1 VSSIDSVHRPKRE
14 PVESQGLVEAEVVVE
29 SFVELEVAVVA
40 VDCVESV
47 DEVDPDAV
55 VAAPVAAC
63 ARATVA

>member
-1 VSSIDSVHRPKRE
+1 M
-14 PVESQGLVEAEVVVE
+14 VVE

-40 VDCVESV
+40 VGVVVDDVSVLPVDCVESVDDVDCVESV